1 MQCLNGVHNDH
12 NMMTE
17 CHIIYFPW
25 KNLYHK
31 VVYIFLFNFS
41 VLNETLGILFLHLIV
56 YPDVFKGEMD
66 VLMEE
71 A

>member
-1 MQCLNGVHNDH
+1 MYILNAIYIFNGKICITSCLCV
-12 NMMTE
+12 
-17 CHIIYFPW
+17 
-25 KNLYHK
+25 
-31 VVYIFLFNFS
+31 FLFNFS